1 MNKLQEIRKSRNL
14 SQAKLAAEAAVNPR
28 IIPEYE
34 SGKRDINGAKLK
46 TLLKLCIVLKCDLAD
61 ILEDPE
67 LLQLLEYYEGRK
79 NGRA

>member
-14 SQAKLAAEAAVNPR
+14 SQAKLAEEATVNYR
-28 IIPEYE
+28 TLSAYE
-34 SGKRDINGAKLK
+34 SGKKDINGAKLK

-67 LLQLLEYYEGRK
+67 LLQLLEYYNKR
-79 NGRA
+79 

>member
-1 MNKLQEIRKSRNL
+1 MSKLQEIRKSRNL
-14 SQAKLAAEAAVNPR
+14 SQAKLAEEATVNYR
-28 IIPEYE
+28 ALTEYE

-67 LLQLLEYYEGRK
+67 LLRLLEYYNKRK
-79 NGRA
+79 SAEV